1 MVTTPYSWQFY
12 ARCADASAESA
23 ARIVPHV
30 MRLVGPRSVVDVGCG
45 LGTWLAA
52 FAAQGVETIMGIDGE
67 HVDREALRI
76 PAERFHAR
84 DLEQPL
90 EFDCVA
96 LPRFELA
103 MSLEVAEHLPERC
116 AAGFVESLTRLAPIV
131 LFSAAVPRQGGT
143 RHLNEQWPQ
152 YWAQL
157 FARHGFETVDCIRPF
172 IWDDAGVAYY
182 YAQNTLCFVETSA
195 LAERPALQRFV
206 VPPDGGLARIHPRKW
221 LEATDHRHRAL
232 RDVARSLPWAVRNT
246 LARLMGRAA

>member
-1 MVTTPYSWQFY
+1 MVTTPYSRQFY

-30 MRLVGPRSVVDVGCG
+30 MRLLGPRSVVDVGCG

-52 FAAQGVETIMGIDGE
+52 FTAHGVPTILGIDGE

-76 PAERFHAR
+76 PAERFHAH

-90 EFDCVA
+90 HLDGD
-96 LPRFELA
+96 PRRFELA
-103 MSLEVAEHLPERC
+103 LSLEVAEHLPERC
-116 AAGFVESLTRLAPIV
+116 AAGFVESLTRLAPAV

-157 FARHGFETVDCIRPF
+157 FARHGFETVDCIRPI
-172 IWDDAGVAYY
+172 IWDDADVAYY
-182 YAQNTLCFVETSA
+182 YAQNALCFIETSA
-195 LAERPALQRFV
+195 LAERPALQQFV

-232 RDVARSLPWAVRNT
+232 RDIARSLPWAVKNT
-246 LARLMGRAA
+246 LARLLGRAA